1 MKYTPLSKSLYQT
14 NRSKFAVKLKPDS
27 EEVFH
32 SNDLI
37 PTNADGTMKFRQ
49 NNDLLY
55 LTGNRSGSHDS
66 DACSG
71 LSHTADALSV

>member
-55 LTGNRSGSHDS
+55 LTGIDQGVTILTLAPDCPIPPMR
-66 DACSG
+66 
-71 LSHTADALSV
+71 